1 MEVVIASN
9 NANKIAEIKAVLGD
23 FFTEFNSL
31 KDKGIDIEIEET
43 ADTFE
48 GNARIKAET
57 VACLTGLPAL
67 SDDSGL
73 EVAALSGAP
82 GVYSARY
89 SGGTSEDNNALLL
102 KNMEGVTDRRCKFVT
117 VVVLKFP
124 DGREFSARGEACGKL
139 LEKARGKGGFG
150 YDPLFLSD
158 DLGITFAEASAEQKN
173 SVSHRG
179 RALKNLRKILAEGR
193 DFD

>member
-9 NANKIAEIKAVLGD
+9 NAGKIAEIKAVLGD
-23 FFTEFNSL
+23 FFSEFNSL
-31 KDKGIDIEIEET
+31 KDKGIDLDVEET

-48 GNARIKAET
+48 GNARLKAEA
-57 VACLTGLPAL
+57 VAGLTGLPAL

-73 EVAALSGAP
+73 EVDALGGAP

-89 SGGTSEDNNALLL
+89 SGGSSEDNNRLILQ
-102 KNMEGVTDRRCKFVT
+102 KMQGETDRNCRFVS
-117 VVVLKFP
+117 VIVLRFP
-124 DGREFSARGEACGKL
+124 DGREFVARGETTGQL
-139 LEKARGKGGFG
+139 LEAERGTGGFG

-158 DLGITFAEASAEQKN
+158 DLGITFAEATAEQKN

-179 RALKNLRKILAEGR
+179 RALRELRKILSKECV
-193 DFD
+193 FD

>member
-9 NANKIAEIKAVLGD
+9 NSNKISEIKAVLGD

-48 GNARIKAET
+48 GNARLKAET
-57 VACLTGLPAL
+57 VVKLTGLPAL

-73 EVAALSGAP
+73 EVEALNGAP

-89 SGGTSEDNNALLL
+89 SGGSSKDNNELLL
-102 KNMEGVTDRRCKFVT
+102 KNMAGEINRRCRFVT
-117 VVVLKFP
+117 VIVLKFP
-124 DGREFSARGEACGKL
+124 DGREIVARGETAGTL
-139 LEKARGKGGFG
+139 LDAERGQGGFG

-158 DLGITFAEASAEQKN
+158 DLGITFAEAAPAEKN

-179 RALKNLRKILAEGR
+179 RALLKLRKILTEECS
-193 DFD
+193 F

>member
-9 NANKIAEIKAVLGD
+9 NANKIREIKAVLGD

-48 GNARIKAET
+48 GNARLKAEA
-57 VACLTGLPAL
+57 VAKLTGLPAL

-73 EVAALSGAP
+73 EVEALNGAP

-89 SGGTSEDNNALLL
+89 SGGSSKDNNELLL
-102 KNMEGVTDRRCKFVT
+102 KNMEGKTDRRCRFVT
-117 VVVLKFP
+117 VIVLKFP
-124 DGREFSARGEACGKL
+124 DGREIVARGETTGNL
-139 LEKARGKGGFG
+139 LEKEQGQGGFG

-158 DLGITFAEASAEQKN
+158 DLGITFAEATPEEKN

-179 RALKNLRKILAEGR
+179 RALSKLRKILTEECS
-193 DFD
+193 F

>member
-9 NANKIAEIKAVLGD
+9 NAHKISEIKAVLGD

-31 KDKGIDIEIEET
+31 KDKGIDIDVEET

-48 GNARIKAET
+48 GNAGLKAEA
-57 VACLTGLPAL
+57 VVRLTGLPAL

-73 EVAALSGAP
+73 EVEALNGAP

-89 SGGTSEDNNALLL
+89 SGGTSKDNNALLL
-102 KNMEGVTDRRCKFVT
+102 KNMEGKSDRRCRFVT
-117 VVVLKFP
+117 VIVLKFP
-124 DGREFSARGEACGKL
+124 DGREIAARGETTGTL
-139 LEKARGKGGFG
+139 LDEERGEGGFG

-158 DLGITFAEASAEQKN
+158 DLGVTFAEASPEEKN
-173 SVSHRG
+173 AVSHRG
-179 RALKNLRKILAEGR
+179 RALSKLRKILTEECC
-193 DFD
+193 F